1 MNPPCMCILQ
11 TTMVTN
17 GKNPPFSFVKDKLF
31 VIFPP
36 SIHVEHFVGSCA
48 TLSVATKLPLFSNP
62 TQLIIPPYYSRLIV
76 THHPI
81 SSMEL

>member
-1 MNPPCMCILQ
+1 
-11 TTMVTN
+11 
-17 GKNPPFSFVKDKLF
+17 
-31 VIFPP
+31 
-36 SIHVEHFVGSCA
+36 VEHFVGSCA